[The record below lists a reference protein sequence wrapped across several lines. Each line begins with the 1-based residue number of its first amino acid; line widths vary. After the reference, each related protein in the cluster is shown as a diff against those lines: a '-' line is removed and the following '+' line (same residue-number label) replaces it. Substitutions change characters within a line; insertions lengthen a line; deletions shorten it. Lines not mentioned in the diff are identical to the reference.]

1 MTRRTLPP
9 PPVDPDDYG
18 FDVAGKSFKVTSRE
32 LLMLVGVDTITC
44 ALYMR
49 CLKPFADRYGA
60 VRAASFYRFLQIL
73 KVVQSPGG
81 GQRLPEPTRKQL
93 RRALDRLRQ
102 AKLITMRDDAN
113 QGERVLKIWLNVTS
127 RSSPKV

>member
-1 MTRRTLPP
+1 M
-9 PPVDPDDYG
+9 
-18 FDVAGKSFKVTSRE
+18 AGKGFRITARE
-32 LLMLVGVDTITC
+32 LVMLLGVDTITC

-60 VRAASFYRFLQIL
+60 VRESSYYRFLQIL

-81 GQRLPEPTRKQL
+81 GQRLAVPTRMQV
-93 RRALDRLRQ
+93 RRALERLRQ
-102 AKLITMRDDAN
+102 AGLITMRDDVN
-113 QGERVLKIWLNVTS
+113 RGDRVLKIWLNEVA